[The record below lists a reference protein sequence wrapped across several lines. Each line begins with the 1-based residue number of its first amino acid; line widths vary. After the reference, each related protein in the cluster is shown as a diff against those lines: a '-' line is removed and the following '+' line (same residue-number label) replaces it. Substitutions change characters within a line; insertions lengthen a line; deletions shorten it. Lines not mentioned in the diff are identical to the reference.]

1 MVFSL
6 SQLASF
12 LPAQIDFLAMM
23 KFILLFTV
31 ISLVISLLGR
41 AVFGRRS
48 SLNHAVSSAMGILFV
63 YVLTIVIFTFNPS
76 GLSRFLSP
84 LPFVQ
89 LTEEYLYI
97 LPLRGAGIPTLCEN
111 ILSLV
116 ILAFLM
122 NLLDSLIP
130 KGKSL
135 IGWYLLRFLSVILAM
150 TLHYLVNRVFHTY
163 LPSPLAAYAPILLL
177 SILIVMLF
185 LGVLNIILSLVLA
198 LVNPIL
204 SGIYSFFFSNI
215 LGKQLS
221 KSILTTA
228 LITGVVYVLEQFGYS
243 VISIAAT
250 ALAAYAP
257 LIIVLL
263 VLWYIIGHL
272 L

>member
-1 MVFSL
+1 MDFFL

-12 LPAQIDFLAMM
+12 LPAEIDFLSMM

-31 ISLVISLLGR
+31 ISLVIGLLGR

-48 SLNHAVSSAMGILFV
+48 ALNHAVSSAMGILFV

-76 GLSRFLSP
+76 GLSRFLTP

-89 LTEEYLYI
+89 LTEDCLYI
-97 LPLRGAGIPTLCEN
+97 LPLHEVDIPTLCEN
-111 ILSLV
+111 LLSLI

-135 IGWYLLRFLSVILAM
+135 IGWYLRRFLSIILAM
-150 TLHYLVNRVFHTY
+150 ALHYLVNWASHTY
-163 LPSPLAAYAPILLL
+163 LPGLLVTYAPILLL
-177 SILIVMLF
+177 GILIVMLL
-185 LGVLNIILSLVLA
+185 LGFLNIFLSLVLA
-198 LVNPIL
+198 AVNPIL
-204 SGIYSFFFSNI
+204 GGIYTFFFSNI

-221 KSILTTA
+221 KSMLTTA
-228 LITGVVYVLEQFGYS
+228 LITGVVYVLEQLGYS
-243 VISIAAT
+243 VICIAAA
-250 ALAAYAP
+250 ALVAYIP

-263 VLWYIIGHL
+263 MLWYMIGHL